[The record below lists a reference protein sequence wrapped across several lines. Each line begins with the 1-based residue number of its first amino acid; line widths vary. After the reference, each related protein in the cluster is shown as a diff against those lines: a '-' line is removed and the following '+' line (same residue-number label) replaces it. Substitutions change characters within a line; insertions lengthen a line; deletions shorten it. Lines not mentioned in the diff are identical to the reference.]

1 MSAGFQLFS
10 VAAQSF
16 GLVRSAQVVYNGG
29 CRKAGA
35 AVCRRLPWKNRGEV
49 RRMAGILRPM
59 GDESVTVSGA
69 ALRRLLE
76 KGDGDAALLYLA
88 LLRHQGLTPPR
99 SLAGELRWER
109 GRIEAAEAALRQM
122 EMVSVPAA
130 ELPEPADERPDYRRE
145 DVSVA
150 LEGDEAFRGLTA
162 EVERKLGKKLST
174 PDMGTLLG
182 LYDYLGLPSDVI
194 YLLVCHCAE
203 RIQRRYGE
211 GRRPTLR
218 QIEKEGYAWAR
229 MGIDTQ
235 TAAAEYLKRY
245 ARRQESVPA
254 YMRVLGL
261 GERLPVAAEEKY
273 LAAWQEWGF
282 SPETVALAYEKTVL
296 KCHELKWPYINGIL
310 KRWHEAGLHT
320 PEQIAAGDRPRPQ
333 GEPNRRDQ
341 RPPEDEMRRYVQA
354 LHRGKE

>member
-1 MSAGFQLFS
+1 
-10 VAAQSF
+10 
-16 GLVRSAQVVYNGG
+16 
-29 CRKAGA
+29 
-35 AVCRRLPWKNRGEV
+35 
-49 RRMAGILRPM
+49 MAGILRPL

-88 LLRHQGLTPPR
+88 LLRHQGLVPPR

-109 GRIEAAEAALRQM
+109 SRIEEAEASLRQV
-122 EMVSVPAA
+122 ELVSAPAA
-130 ELPEPADERPDYRRE
+130 ELPEPADEKPDYRQE
-145 DVSVA
+145 DVTGV
-150 LEGDEAFRGLTA
+150 LERDEQFRVLTA

-174 PDMGTLLG
+174 PDLGALLG

-218 QIEKEGYAWAR
+218 QIEKEGYSWAR

-235 TAAAEYLKRY
+235 TAAAEYLKKY
-245 ARRQESVPA
+245 ALRQESMPA
-254 YMRVLGL
+254 YMRVLQMGD
-261 GERLPVAAEEKY
+261 RLPVAGEEKY

-282 SPETVALAYEKTVL
+282 PPEVVAEAYEKTVL

-310 KRWHEAGLHT
+310 KKWHEAGLHT
-320 PEQIAAGDRPRPQ
+320 PEQIAVGDRPRTQ
-333 GEPNRRDQ
+333 GETPRRDQ

-354 LHRGKE
+354 LRRGKE

>member
-1 MSAGFQLFS
+1 
-10 VAAQSF
+10 
-16 GLVRSAQVVYNGG
+16 
-29 CRKAGA
+29 
-35 AVCRRLPWKNRGEV
+35 
-49 RRMAGILRPM
+49 M

-76 KGDGDAALLYLA
+76 RGDGDAALLYLA
-88 LLRHQGLTPPR
+88 LLRHHGMVPPR

-109 GRIEAAEAALRQM
+109 PRIEAAEEALRQL
-122 EMVSVPAA
+122 ELVSAPAA
-130 ELPEPADERPDYRRE
+130 EIPEPVDEKPDYHQE
-145 DVSVA
+145 DVTGA
-150 LEGDEAFRGLTA
+150 LARDEQFRLLTA

-174 PDMGTLLG
+174 PDLGTLLG

-218 QIEKEGYAWAR
+218 QIEKEGYSWAR

-235 TAAAEYLKRY
+235 TGAAEYLKKY
-245 ARRQESVPA
+245 AMRQESMPA
-254 YMRVLGL
+254 YMRVLQMGD
-261 GERLPVAAEEKY
+261 RLPVAAEEKY

-282 SPETVALAYEKTVL
+282 PPETVAEAYEKTIL

-310 KRWHEAGLHT
+310 KKWHEAGLHT
-320 PEQIAAGDRPRPQ
+320 PEQIAAGDRPRPR
-333 GEPNRRDQ
+333 GELRQ
-341 RPPEDEMRRYVQA
+341 KPEQKQSDPR
-354 LHRGKE
+354 